1 MEHDRPLQSR
11 SSDEYSRARSLIQNA
26 MDAIRNLSHLT
37 QYFSQL
43 VIPLGDE
50 PPRNLNIIQS
60 PSTPRLS
67 MSNFIIPPCKF
78 EKNKLFVLN
87 IFSYLLLK

>member
-1 MEHDRPLQSR
+1 MEADRPLQSR

-67 MSNFIIPPCKF
+67 MSNFIIPNCKF
-78 EKNKLFVLN
+78 YVIFFKQDFYLN
-87 IFSYLLLK
+87 